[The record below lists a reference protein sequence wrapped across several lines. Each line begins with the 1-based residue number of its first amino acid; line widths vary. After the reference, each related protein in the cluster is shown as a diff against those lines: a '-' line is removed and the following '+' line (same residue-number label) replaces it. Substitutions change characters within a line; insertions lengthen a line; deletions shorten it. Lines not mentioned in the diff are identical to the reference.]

1 MADKAAGKTVRD
13 ESVEALSAWREWKDV
28 CAVNGCS
35 EEAQRILVKEIRNG
49 FRRKLNHFAE
59 AFGNDG
65 THDFGEIDFSTE
77 FDSALCEYE
86 HSDKEGYE
94 IYHKGHYGDKK
105 HVRKAKCWKDF
116 TWAAVAES
124 PDPELKV
131 IRGKL
136 TGGVSVMNQIV
147 EDFISRNCPGRFV
160 SKKGKEIFIIDAD
173 YDKVFPGDQCE
184 TGNVGSRKKTF
195 EDFEDGDNKG
205 HAEKDKFAKEDSFAP
220 FLDKDGNDIDLSRK
234 HVLKMCEM
242 FDSVECA
249 LLLAAAYGILIYKEE
264 EILNELGV
272 GKATA
277 YNRMREIH
285 TKIFKSSDIE
295 GSDIKDQFV
304 FSAKFRLQL
313 LQCMISRLAI
323 EKFAPSLLSR
333 IDAIKRELES

>member
-13 ESVEALSAWREWKDV
+13 ESVEALSAWHEWKEV

-35 EEAQRILVKEIRNG
+35 DESQRILAKEIENG
-49 FRRKLNHFAE
+49 FRRKLNHFAG

-160 SKKGKEIFIIDAD
+160 NGCYIIDSSLDVKDEKGTKEEREFKKFNPDAD
-173 YDKVFPGDQCE
+173 MSLSSDDLDIQEDQ
-184 TGNVGSRKKTF
+184 TF
-195 EDFEDGDNKG
+195 GCSDDF
-205 HAEKDKFAKEDSFAP
+205 DKFLEKEELPADVRKLWAE
-220 FLDKDGNDIDLSRK
+220 FLDKNLNVTECAILLAQSYGIALYKEKTALSELNMGKSTAYEALSEVQYKMLSLLRSPLYEQLLISFSYEESRK
-234 HVLKMCEM
+234 MI
-242 FDSVECA
+242 VEWM
-249 LLLAAAYGILIYKEE
+249 K
-264 EILNELGV
+264 
-272 GKATA
+272 
-277 YNRMREIH
+277 
-285 TKIFKSSDIE
+285 
-295 GSDIKDQFV
+295 
-304 FSAKFRLQL
+304 
-313 LQCMISRLAI
+313 SRLKA
-323 EKFAPSLLSR
+323 EKFAPSLLSM
-333 IDAIKRELES
+333 IDAIKKERES